1 LRASQKT
8 ASSSFLI
15 IFLYPS
21 GRFMMVGNG
30 GDSGWV
36 RNEDMALP
44 MSE

>member
-1 LRASQKT
+1 MS
-8 ASSSFLI
+8 
-15 IFLYPS
+15 PVS

-36 RNEDMALP
+36 RNDDMALP